1 VLTVLVCL
9 IVQDPVEPVLGECLH
24 LGLSGTGKAVRARTG
39 FRKWHVHEFI
49 PMLANK
55 IWTKHNIRVFSR
67 NAGSFIPDVFAVA
80 MIYGAAYCLVGWHA
94 VEFCMSKFQLWALKN
109 FTLWSPCLFL
119 SLYVVQ
125 VYRSLGLQT
134 ALDCSDTLLRI

>member
-1 VLTVLVCL
+1 
-9 IVQDPVEPVLGECLH
+9 
-24 LGLSGTGKAVRARTG
+24 
-39 FRKWHVHEFI
+39 
-49 PMLANK
+49 
-55 IWTKHNIRVFSR
+55 
-67 NAGSFIPDVFAVA
+67 

-94 VEFCMSKFQLWALKN
+94 VEFCMSKFPQLRALKN

-134 ALDCSDTLLRI
+134 ALDRSDTLLHI